1 VQGNRD
7 AGNNKQKRVTKK
19 RGKEAA
25 LAMSPRSGAPLRGQE
40 TKQEAKQKERIA
52 KRIARAG
59 LCSRREA
66 ERWIE
71 AGRVKVDGKI
81 INSSALN
88 VGDEN
93 IVLVDDKPLPE
104 KEQTRLW
111 LYHKPKGVVTTNHD
125 PEGRP
130 TVFEK
135 LPEDMPRVVTV
146 GRLDMNSEGLLLL
159 TNDGEYA
166 RELELPSNKLK
177 RVYRVRVHKTP
188 NDQVIKQL
196 AQGVNID
203 NIRYAPIKVII
214 DRSEKSNVWLT
225 VTLRE
230 GKNREIRKLFEHFG
244 HPVSRLIR
252 IAYGV
257 HELGKLAKGEVKEV
271 KNLK

>member
-1 VQGNRD
+1 
-7 AGNNKQKRVTKK
+7 VTKK